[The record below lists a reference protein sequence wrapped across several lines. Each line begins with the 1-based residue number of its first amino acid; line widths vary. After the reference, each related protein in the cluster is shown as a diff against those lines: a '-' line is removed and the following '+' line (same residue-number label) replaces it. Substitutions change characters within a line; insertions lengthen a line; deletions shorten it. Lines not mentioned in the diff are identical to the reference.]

1 MSWLNKL
8 FGKKETSSNVAKQR
22 LQMVLIHDRSD
33 ISPGVIEQIKDEII
47 EVIARRL
54 SVDSD
59 NVVINLTQTSNESRL
74 VAEIPLQ
81 SGKAAGWRSGGL
93 AK

>member
-81 SGKAAGWRSGGL
+81 AGRVHNR
-93 AK
+93 